1 MGAVVSCIQ
10 NLFRTI
16 GNCIMAVV
24 SGIGGI
30 LTAIINGIVSFI
42 GILVSFL
49 TCGYCGGRRRGHAS
63 TGRHHTTTT

>member
-1 MGAVVSCIQ
+1 
-10 NLFRTI
+10 
-16 GNCIMAVV
+16 MAVV

-49 TCGYCGGRRRGHAS
+49 TCGYCGGHKRGHSTGTTGTGRRGWGS
-63 TGRHHTTTT
+63 RRHHTTTTSRI